1 LGADLITKGVH
12 NGIAKR
18 HADPIV
24 ILTGGGIREVS
35 SVIKGKKTIEETF
48 PQGTKSDI
56 ERIERARDRYRA
68 EVSGLNRASKESKGI
83 ARNGEKRRRKV
94 ERVNSVLTHRIKETP
109 TGSTM

>member
-1 LGADLITKGVH
+1 MGADLITKGVH

-35 SVIKGKKTIEETF
+35 NVIKGKKTIEETF

-68 EVSGLNRASKESKGI
+68 DIDRIFWTEKKDEEKLKESI
-83 ARNGEKRRRKV
+83 
-94 ERVNSVLTHRIKETP
+94 TY
-109 TGSTM
+109 

>member
-1 LGADLITKGVH
+1 MGADLITKGVH
-12 NGIAKR
+12 NGIANR

-35 SVIKGKKTIEETF
+35 NVIKGKKTIEETF

-68 EVSGLNRASKESKGI
+68 DIDRIFWTEKKDEEKLKESI
-83 ARNGEKRRRKV
+83 
-94 ERVNSVLTHRIKETP
+94 TY
-109 TGSTM
+109 